1 MRKGD
6 DIMMTFG
13 RKIRIISA
21 LLILLSTIII
31 AVLGFYM
38 SSNYIKSS
46 MLMEI
51 EKTLEIRKTDL
62 ELWLAQQMGVVDAT
76 VTSIETNEIYDNK
89 KVEKYVKS
97 IKEATSNSNI
107 TSIYIGTPDNT
118 LIESSG
124 YIPPADFDVTAREWY
139 KAAMNSDEACV
150 SEPYIDVVTK
160 KIVIT
165 VSKSIERNGKKTA
178 VLGIDISM
186 DGALESIKNGSVSN
200 GLNLFLLDKNMNIIY
215 HPYVDKVSDT
225 TLAKY
230 VAVITKNNS
239 NSTIKDFDNTKK
251 IMQFCSVNL
260 TDWTFVGTLPKSQIS
275 IEIYKLILIYTISTA
290 IILVLCYILG
300 IRLEKKL
307 FKPLLT
313 ISEKVNKLS
322 EGNLK
327 ISFDEPPVS
336 KEVHLLT
343 SSLNNMTNM
352 LSTYISDIDISLR
365 NVSEGKIDTISDI
378 EYIGDFKLIKS
389 SINNIRISLGEL
401 LNQLFITSDQLV
413 AGANQVATGSE
424 ELSRGATDQ
433 ASAIEE
439 LSASLND
446 VSSQIYKNAE
456 NTNKSKEFSKESG
469 NLIEKGSH
477 NMQEVLGA
485 MSEIGDTSSEIAK
498 IIKAVEDIAFQTNIL
513 ALNAAVEAARAGQAG
528 KGFAVVAEEVRSL
541 ASRSAEAAKTTTEL
555 IEKTTSAIS
564 NGKNIVDLTAKTFE
578 EIRKSSY
585 LLERLIDEISRA
597 TNDQAESIKQINV
610 GVEQISSV
618 IQNNTITAE
627 TSTATSEELLARATT
642 LSNLVEKFKKK

>member
-1 MRKGD
+1 
-6 DIMMTFG
+6 MMTFG
-13 RKIRIISA
+13 RKIRMISA
-21 LLILLSTIII
+21 ILILLSTVII
-31 AVLGFYM
+31 AVIGFYM

-46 MLMEI
+46 MIMEI

-62 ELWLAQQMGVVDAT
+62 ELWLAQQKGVVDAT
-76 VTSIETNEIYDNK
+76 VTSLETNEIYDNK
-89 KVEKYVKS
+89 KIEKYVKS

-124 YIPPADFDVTAREWY
+124 YIPPADFDVTSREWY
-139 KAAMNSDEACV
+139 KAAMNSDEVCV
-150 SEPYIDVVTK
+150 SEPYIDVVTNTP
-160 KIVIT
+160 VISL
-165 VSKSIERNGKKTA
+165 SKSIERNGKKIA
-178 VLGIDISM
+178 VLGMDISM
-186 DGALESIKNGSVSN
+186 DSALESIKNGSSSN
-200 GLNLFLLDKNMNIIY
+200 NLYLFLLDKNMNIIY
-215 HPYVDKVSDT
+215 HPYADKVSDT

-230 VAVITKNNS
+230 VEVIANNDGDS
-239 NSTIKDFDNTKK
+239 VIKDFDNTKR
-251 IMQFCSVNL
+251 IMQFTSVNL
-260 TDWTFVGTLPKSQIS
+260 TDWTFIGTLPKSQIN
-275 IEIYKLILIYTISTA
+275 IEIYKLIFIYTISTA
-290 IILVLCYILG
+290 LILVLCYVLG
-300 IRLEKKL
+300 LRIEKKL

-365 NVSEGKIDTISDI
+365 NVSEGRIDTISDI

-578 EIRKSSY
+578 EIRESSY

>member
-1 MRKGD
+1 
-6 DIMMTFG
+6 MMTFG
-13 RKIRIISA
+13 RKIRMISA
-21 LLILLSTIII
+21 ILILLSTVII
-31 AVLGFYM
+31 AVIGFYM

-46 MLMEI
+46 MIMEI

-62 ELWLAQQMGVVDAT
+62 ELWLAQQKGVVDAT
-76 VTSIETNEIYDNK
+76 VTSLETNEIYDNK
-89 KVEKYVKS
+89 KIEKYVKS

-124 YIPPADFDVTAREWY
+124 YIPPADFDVTSREWY
-139 KAAMNSDEACV
+139 KAAMNSDEVCV
-150 SEPYIDVVTK
+150 SEPYIDVVTNTP
-160 KIVIT
+160 VISL
-165 VSKSIERNGKKTA
+165 SKSIERNGKKIA
-178 VLGIDISM
+178 VLGMDISM
-186 DGALESIKNGSVSN
+186 DSALESIKNGSSSN
-200 GLNLFLLDKNMNIIY
+200 NLYLFLLDKNMNIIY
-215 HPYVDKVSDT
+215 HPYADKVSDT

-230 VAVITKNNS
+230 VEVIANNDGDS
-239 NSTIKDFDNTKK
+239 VIKDFDNTKR
-251 IMQFCSVNL
+251 IMQFTSVNL
-260 TDWTFVGTLPKSQIS
+260 TDWTFVGTLPKSQIN
-275 IEIYKLILIYTISTA
+275 IEIYKLIFIYTISTA
-290 IILVLCYILG
+290 LILVLCYVLG
-300 IRLEKKL
+300 LRIEKKL

-327 ISFDEPPVS
+327 ISFDEPSVS

-365 NVSEGKIDTISDI
+365 DISEGKIDTISDI

-456 NTNKSKEFSKESG
+456 NTNKSKESSKESG

-555 IEKTTSAIS
+555 IEKTTSAIA

-578 EIRKSSY
+578 EIRESSY
-585 LLERLIDEISRA
+585 LLERLIDEISCA

>member
-1 MRKGD
+1 
-6 DIMMTFG
+6 MMTFG
-13 RKIRIISA
+13 RKIRMISA
-21 LLILLSTIII
+21 ILILLSTVII
-31 AVLGFYM
+31 AVIGFYM

-46 MLMEI
+46 MIMEI

-62 ELWLAQQMGVVDAT
+62 ELWLAQQRGVVDAT
-76 VTSIETNEIYDNK
+76 VTSLETNEIYDNK
-89 KVEKYVKS
+89 KIEKYVKS

-124 YIPPADFDVTAREWY
+124 YIPPADFDVTSREWY
-139 KAAMNSDEACV
+139 KAAMNSDEVCV
-150 SEPYIDVVTK
+150 SEPYIDVVTNTP
-160 KIVIT
+160 VISL
-165 VSKSIERNGKKTA
+165 SKSIERNGKKIA
-178 VLGIDISM
+178 VLGMDISM
-186 DGALESIKNGSVSN
+186 DGALESIKNGSSPN
-200 GLNLFLLDKNMNIIY
+200 NLYLFLLDKNMNIIY
-215 HPYVDKVSDT
+215 HPYADKVSDT

-230 VAVITKNNS
+230 VEVIANNNGDS
-239 NSTIKDFDNTKK
+239 VIKDFDNTKR
-251 IMQFCSVNL
+251 IMQFTSVNL
-260 TDWTFVGTLPKSQIS
+260 TDWTFVGTLPKSQIN

-290 IILVLCYILG
+290 LILVLCYVLG
-300 IRLEKKL
+300 LRIEKKL

-327 ISFDEPPVS
+327 ISFDEPSVS

-365 NVSEGKIDTISDI
+365 DISEGRIGTISDI

-456 NTNKSKEFSKESG
+456 NTNKSKESSKESG
-469 NLIEKGSH
+469 DLIEKGSH

-578 EIRKSSY
+578 EIRESSY
-585 LLERLIDEISRA
+585 ILERLIDEISRA

>member
-1 MRKGD
+1 
-6 DIMMTFG
+6 MMTFG
-13 RKIRIISA
+13 RKIRMISA
-21 LLILLSTIII
+21 ILILLSTVII
-31 AVLGFYM
+31 AVIGFYM

-46 MLMEI
+46 MIMEI

-62 ELWLAQQMGVVDAT
+62 ELWLAQQKGVVDAT
-76 VTSIETNEIYDNK
+76 VTSLETNEIYDNK
-89 KVEKYVKS
+89 KIEKYVKS

-124 YIPPADFDVTAREWY
+124 YIPPADFDVTSREWY
-139 KAAMNSDEACV
+139 KAAMNSDEVCV
-150 SEPYIDVVTK
+150 SEPYIDVVTNTP
-160 KIVIT
+160 VISL
-165 VSKSIERNGKKTA
+165 SKSIERNGKKIA
-178 VLGIDISM
+178 VLGMDISM
-186 DGALESIKNGSVSN
+186 DSALESIKNGSSSN
-200 GLNLFLLDKNMNIIY
+200 NLYLFLLDKNMNIIY
-215 HPYVDKVSDT
+215 HPYADKVSDT

-230 VAVITKNNS
+230 VEVIANNDGDS
-239 NSTIKDFDNTKK
+239 VIKDFDNTKR
-251 IMQFCSVNL
+251 IMQFTSVNL
-260 TDWTFVGTLPKSQIS
+260 TDWTFIGTLPKSQIN
-275 IEIYKLILIYTISTA
+275 IEIYKLIFIYTISTA
-290 IILVLCYILG
+290 LILVLCYVLG
-300 IRLEKKL
+300 LRIEKKL

-365 NVSEGKIDTISDI
+365 NVSEGRIDTISDI

-513 ALNAAVEAARAGQAG
+513 ALNAAVEAARVGQAG
-528 KGFAVVAEEVRSL
+528 
-541 ASRSAEAAKTTTEL
+541 
-555 IEKTTSAIS
+555 
-564 NGKNIVDLTAKTFE
+564 
-578 EIRKSSY
+578 
-585 LLERLIDEISRA
+585 
-597 TNDQAESIKQINV
+597 
-610 GVEQISSV
+610 
-618 IQNNTITAE
+618 
-627 TSTATSEELLARATT
+627 
-642 LSNLVEKFKKK
+642 

>member
-1 MRKGD
+1 
-6 DIMMTFG
+6 MMTFG
-13 RKIRIISA
+13 RKIRMISA
-21 LLILLSTIII
+21 ILILLSTVII
-31 AVLGFYM
+31 AVIGFYM

-46 MLMEI
+46 MIMEI

-62 ELWLAQQMGVVDAT
+62 ELWLAQQKGVVDAT
-76 VTSIETNEIYDNK
+76 VTSLETNEIYDNK
-89 KVEKYVKS
+89 KIEKYVKS

-124 YIPPADFDVTAREWY
+124 YIPPADFDVTSREWY
-139 KAAMNSDEACV
+139 KAAMNSDEVCV
-150 SEPYIDVVTK
+150 SEPYIDVVTNTP
-160 KIVIT
+160 VISL
-165 VSKSIERNGKKTA
+165 SKSIERNGKKIA
-178 VLGIDISM
+178 VLGMDISM
-186 DGALESIKNGSVSN
+186 DSALESIKNGSSSSN
-200 GLNLFLLDKNMNIIY
+200 LYLFLLDKNMNIIY

-230 VAVITKNNS
+230 VEVIANNDGDS
-239 NSTIKDFDNTKK
+239 VIKDFDNTKR
-251 IMQFCSVNL
+251 IMQFTSVNL
-260 TDWTFVGTLPKSQIS
+260 TDWTFVGTLPKSQIN
-275 IEIYKLILIYTISTA
+275 IEIYKLIFIYTISTA
-290 IILVLCYILG
+290 LILVLCYALG
-300 IRLEKKL
+300 LRIEKKL

-327 ISFDEPPVS
+327 ISFDEPSVS

-365 NVSEGKIDTISDI
+365 DISEGKIDTISDI

-456 NTNKSKEFSKESG
+456 NTNKSKESSKESG

-541 ASRSAEAAKTTTEL
+541 ASRSAEAAMTTTEL
-555 IEKTTSAIS
+555 IEKTTSAIA

-578 EIRKSSY
+578 EIRESSY
-585 LLERLIDEISRA
+585 FLERLIDEISCA

>member
-1 MRKGD
+1 
-6 DIMMTFG
+6 MMTFG
-13 RKIRIISA
+13 RKIRMISA
-21 LLILLSTIII
+21 ILILLSTVII
-31 AVLGFYM
+31 AVIGFYM

-46 MLMEI
+46 MIMEI

-62 ELWLAQQMGVVDAT
+62 ELWLAQQKGVVDAT
-76 VTSIETNEIYDNK
+76 VTSLETNEIYDNK
-89 KVEKYVKS
+89 KIEKYVKS

-124 YIPPADFDVTAREWY
+124 YIPPADFDVTSREWY
-139 KAAMNSDEACV
+139 KAAMNSDEVCV
-150 SEPYIDVVTK
+150 SEPYIDVVTNTP
-160 KIVIT
+160 VISL
-165 VSKSIERNGKKTA
+165 SKSIERNGKKIA
-178 VLGIDISM
+178 VLGMDISM
-186 DGALESIKNGSVSN
+186 DSALESIKNGSSSN
-200 GLNLFLLDKNMNIIY
+200 NLYLFLLDKNMNIIY
-215 HPYVDKVSDT
+215 HPYADKVSDT

-230 VAVITKNNS
+230 VEVIANNDGDS
-239 NSTIKDFDNTKK
+239 VIKDFDNTKR
-251 IMQFCSVNL
+251 IMQFTSVNL
-260 TDWTFVGTLPKSQIS
+260 TDWTVICTLPKSQINM
-275 IEIYKLILIYTISTA
+275 EIYKLIIIYTISTPL
-290 IILVLCYILG
+290 ILVVCYVLG
-300 IRLEKKL
+300 LRIEKKL

-365 NVSEGKIDTISDI
+365 NVSEGRIDTISDI

-401 LNQLFITSDQLV
+401 LNKLFITSDQLV

-578 EIRKSSY
+578 EIRESSY

>member
-1 MRKGD
+1 
-6 DIMMTFG
+6 MMTFG
-13 RKIRIISA
+13 RKIRMISA
-21 LLILLSTIII
+21 ILILLSTVII
-31 AVLGFYM
+31 AVIGFYM

-46 MLMEI
+46 MIMEI

-62 ELWLAQQMGVVDAT
+62 ELWLAQQKGVVDAT
-76 VTSIETNEIYDNK
+76 VTSLETNEIYDNK
-89 KVEKYVKS
+89 KIEKYVKS

-124 YIPPADFDVTAREWY
+124 YIPPADFDVTSREWY
-139 KAAMNSDEACV
+139 KAAMNSDEVCV
-150 SEPYIDVVTK
+150 SEPYIDVVTNTP
-160 KIVIT
+160 VISL
-165 VSKSIERNGKKTA
+165 SKSIERNGKKIA
-178 VLGIDISM
+178 VLGMDISM
-186 DGALESIKNGSVSN
+186 DSALESIKNGSSSSN
-200 GLNLFLLDKNMNIIY
+200 LYLFLLDKNMNIIY

-230 VAVITKNNS
+230 VEVIANNDGDS
-239 NSTIKDFDNTKK
+239 VIKDFDNTKR
-251 IMQFCSVNL
+251 IMQFTSVNL
-260 TDWTFVGTLPKSQIS
+260 TDWTFVGTLPKSQIN
-275 IEIYKLILIYTISTA
+275 IEIYKLIFIYTISTA
-290 IILVLCYILG
+290 LILVLCYVLG
-300 IRLEKKL
+300 LRIEKKL

-327 ISFDEPPVS
+327 ISFDEPSVS

-365 NVSEGKIDTISDI
+365 DISEGKIDTISDI

-456 NTNKSKEFSKESG
+456 NTNKSKESSKESG

-578 EIRKSSY
+578 EIRESSY
-585 LLERLIDEISRA
+585 LLERLIDEISCA